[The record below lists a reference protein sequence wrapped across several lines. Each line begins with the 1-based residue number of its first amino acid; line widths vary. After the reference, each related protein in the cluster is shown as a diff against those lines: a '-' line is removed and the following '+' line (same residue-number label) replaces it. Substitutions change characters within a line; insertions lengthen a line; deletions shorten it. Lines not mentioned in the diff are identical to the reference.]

1 MNCLL
6 GMFDDEFCTYKSKC
20 YENHGQGQSKGK
32 EFLAATSSSRSDGVT
47 HFVRSSIHDQGV
59 LFSI

>member
-32 EFLAATSSSRSDGVT
+32 EFL
-47 HFVRSSIHDQGV
+47 
-59 LFSI
+59 